1 MSKITILSQSAAAE
15 LIAGIKTRAV
25 TLQAEIHQAAVSTL
39 DHCREHGDYRG
50 ALALVNALPNGQR
63 VQGLVEW
70 FKGFSNGKLTFKQGA
85 DKSFTADLKKDRVD
99 GDFDVEMAML
109 TDFGAYTKEA
119 KPKTVTVDALIKM
132 LETKANNTE
141 LNSDGTPKVSADART
156 VAASLV
162 ASYRSAVST
171 AISTTLN

>member
-1 MSKITILSQSAAAE
+1 MSRVIILSQAAANE
-15 LIAGIKTRAV
+15 AIAGIKTSAHK
-25 TLQAEIHQAAVSTL
+25 LQAEIHQVAVSTL
-39 DHCREHGDYRG
+39 DHAREFGDYRG

-70 FKGFSNGKLTFKQGA
+70 FKGFSNGKLTFKQNA
-85 DKSFTADLKKDRVD
+85 DKSFTAELKKDRVEA
-99 GDFDVEMAML
+99 DFQIELAML

-119 KPKTVTVDALIKM
+119 TPKTFSVDALIKM
-132 LETKANNTE
+132 LEAKANNTE
-141 LNSDGTPKVSADART
+141 LNSDGTPKVSPDART